1 MSVAMVPVNGR
12 LFVRVESATN
22 DFLALPVVALNK
34 GGIYFDCMDQSPVV
48 LCMVPTEDLQQDDR
62 FEVDVNCLTDCNYT
76 IVAYVDRYYKMKLG
90 ESFMIGIDRDGQQF
104 EATVDVDVDSF
115 SEVRVLA
122 TLDNPE
128 EVDGALALYGNAGD
142 SVQPPSVDVHQLE
155 GKFIWNDGLGL
166 FVSR

>member
-62 FEVDVNCLTDCNYT
+62 FEVNYLTDCNYA
-76 IVAYVDRYYKMKLG
+76 IVPTSIATTR
-90 ESFMIGIDRDGQQF
+90 RD
-104 EATVDVDVDSF
+104 
-115 SEVRVLA
+115 
-122 TLDNPE
+122 
-128 EVDGALALYGNAGD
+128 
-142 SVQPPSVDVHQLE
+142 
-155 GKFIWNDGLGL
+155 
-166 FVSR
+166 